1 MSTPLNGD
9 FDVNA
14 SSAVYFS
21 SLEIKDV
28 RCFGGRQVLDLTGDD
43 GHPVQW
49 SLLIGENGTGK
60 TTLLECFAWMC
71 PVPDRDD
78 PLSDGAEEALTPSL
92 TRAGNELLET
102 LPRDKQEEVRLSAK
116 LTFGSVGFRPRT
128 ESGVE
133 SDSSTHIRIDTV
145 LRFDKA
151 GELQE
156 IELDSSHKKEKL
168 PETFLNPL
176 IVAYGA
182 NRFLGKQNVE
192 EYNASD
198 PSDHQRLSED
208 SELCDVEEL
217 LMALDYAKKANPGG
231 PEAKAL
237 DSLKAAISKI
247 LPEDPAVKIE
257 IQPRDVLGTGRQS
270 GVYAKTFSGLV
281 PLSALSLGYR
291 STAGWVIDF
300 AARLFKR
307 YPESEDPL
315 SEPAVVLI
323 DEIDLH
329 LHPLWQLQIIKDLS
343 VLFPSTQFVATS
355 HSPLIVQVADNAKLT
370 LLRKRDGKVQME
382 DHSDEPS
389 RLRVDQ
395 ILTSLLFRVPSSRS
409 PRVQAL
415 FDERVEL
422 LDKVDRTQE
431 DENRLEEIGREIDEL
446 EVATDPED
454 RAAMEL
460 IRQFA
465 ASLEQAKEDGP

>member
-1 MSTPLNGD
+1 M
-9 FDVNA
+9 NA

-21 SLEIKDV
+21 SLEIENV

-43 GHPVQW
+43 GRPLQW

-60 TTLLECFAWMC
+60 TTLLECLAWMC

-78 PLSDGAEEALTPSL
+78 PLPGGAAAGGIQPPTEGALTPTL
-92 TRAGNELLET
+92 PRAGNELLET
-102 LPRDKQEEVRLSAK
+102 LPRDTQEKVSLSAR
-116 LTFGSVGFRPRT
+116 LTFGSVGVRLGT
-128 ESGVE
+128 ELGVGD
-133 SDSSTHIRIDTV
+133 DSSTHISFETN
-145 LRFDKA
+145 LSFDKA
-151 GELQE
+151 GELLDLKSASSPP
-156 IELDSSHKKEKL
+156 IEDLPQAFLD
-168 PETFLNPL
+168 PL

-182 NRFLGKQNVE
+182 NRYLGKQNSKE
-192 EYNASD
+192 FDASD
-198 PSDHQRLSED
+198 PADHQRLSEV
-208 SELCDVEEL
+208 SELRDVEEL
-217 LMALDYAKKANPGG
+217 LMALDYAAYANPSG
-231 PEAKAL
+231 PEFRVLAAL
-237 DSLKAAISKI
+237 KGAISKI
-247 LPEDPAVKIE
+247 LPEDPAVE
-257 IQPRDVLGTGRQS
+257 IVIHPPDVLGTGRRG
-270 GVYAKTFSGLV
+270 GVYAKTFTGLV
-281 PLSALSLGYR
+281 RMSALSLGYR

-329 LHPLWQLQIIKDLS
+329 LHPLWQLQIIRDLS

-355 HSPLIVQVADNAKLT
+355 HSPFLVQVADNAKLT
-370 LLRKRDGKVQME
+370 LLRKQDDEVQME

-422 LDKVDRTQE
+422 LDKVNRTQE
-431 DENRLEEIGREIDEL
+431 DENRLEEIGRDIDEL
-446 EVATDPED
+446 EVASDPED